1 MSFYLKD
8 PQSRVDYAIDWAT
21 YLDGQTIVDSDWT
34 VAPAEAGGIAV
45 EEDSF
50 EPGRTAARLTGG
62 VVGHSYSIA
71 NLVTLSDGTSDA
83 RSIGLR
89 VEER

>member
-8 PQSRVDYAIDWAT
+8 PQSRVDYAIDWAS

-34 VAPAEAGGIAV
+34 VEPAEAGGIAV

-62 VVGHSYSIA
+62 VVGNCYSIA

-83 RSIGLR
+83 RSIALR